1 MSAAS
6 ARDTGADAAT
16 QDRPGSA
23 HRRSLAGLRAG
34 GTSVRAP
41 WWLVAAAAALLSPWR
56 AGAAPPRAAVQLEY
70 RRAPGAERCPGE
82 ALLREEMARQLGY
95 DPVEP
100 EAAAQAKALVFRGPG
115 REIHATMDLYD
126 TDGSIAWSRHLV
138 VYHDDC
144 KELVM
149 NMALS
154 LRVALDPSLHVPP
167 AAPPPPPSPA
177 PPPPDAAAAAPAGRA
192 WPDVRVGLA
201 ASAVFGTLQETT
213 AGTALHV
220 ALRYPSFTLG
230 VEGHV
235 QLPVTIQLDEA
246 TSISTWLVAAN
257 VMPCSQRRHLFACA
271 VASVGVVTTSST
283 DARIIDTSSLWLA
296 TGPRAGIEMP
306 ISDRLAIQFYGDI
319 VLRLSEFRVES
330 QEGVLWTPPAYGGL
344 VGLRLDVNLDPRSE
358 APARRAALP
367 RGAEAA
373 H

>member
-1 MSAAS
+1 MSTMSAAS

-16 QDRPGSA
+16 QDRP
-23 HRRSLAGLRAG
+23 RI
-34 GTSVRAP
+34 RAP
-41 WWLVAAAAALLSPWR
+41 WSLVAAAAALLWPWR

-82 ALLREEMARQLGY
+82 GLLREEMARQLGY

-100 EAAAQAKALVFRGPG
+100 DAAAQAKALVFRGPG

-126 TDGSIAWSRHLV
+126 ADGSIAWSRHLV

-144 KELVM
+144 QELVM

-167 AAPPPPPSPA
+167 APPPQPPSPA
-177 PPPPDAAAAAPAGRA
+177 PPPADAAAATPARRA
-192 WPDVRVGLA
+192 WPDVSVGLA
-201 ASAVFGTLQETT
+201 GAAVFGTLQETT

-220 ALRYPSFTLG
+220 ALRYPSFSLG
-230 VEGHV
+230 IEGHV
-235 QLPVTIQLDEA
+235 QLPVTIQLDET
-246 TSISTWLVAAN
+246 TSISTWLAAAS
-257 VMPCSQRRHLFACA
+257 VTPCSRKRLLFACA
-271 VASVGVVTTSST
+271 VVSVGVVTTSST
-283 DARIIDTSSLWLA
+283 DARIIDTSAPWLA
-296 TGPRAGIEMP
+296 AGPRAGIEMP
-306 ISDRLAIQFYGDI
+306 ISDRLAIQVYGDI
-319 VLRLSEFRVES
+319 VLRLSELRVES
-330 QEGVLWTPPAYGGL
+330 QKGALWAPPAYGGL